1 MKSSW
6 FNDLKLN
13 WKISITVGL
22 LFILV
27 MIYVVVVSYQF
38 TSKTVSDQIAQQ
50 INIIGEN
57 KKRVI
62 QYLLHNLDKRAGSL
76 SNDQEIIDFIN
87 FYRVFGLEGTINNYG
102 YTIVETARKLRHFL
116 EGIDYGEVAYV
127 TNPEGIVLVDSRLEK
142 TAQLSEYCGIQLE
155 ERFYSKVNTGDIVFI
170 DDRPMILFQQP
181 VYDSRKS
188 DSNTS
193 EPIGYCVLGV
203 ALDIF
208 PANLSIAVG
217 EEGQLIL
224 LNKDGYILNHPEQEM
239 IGTRSEDSWYLSRLE
254 AGVERDKID
263 REGWQKFIERIGNRG
278 FYLAFTVPNRMI
290 YGPAVKLRNI
300 IILIAAI
307 GLLVIFIA
315 THYLMKKMFK
325 PLDQFVR
332 AFRKLRE
339 GSLKEKVHIDT
350 NDELGQLG
358 RDFNQMAENLRDIA
372 SRVNQSAEETLLTSQ
387 QLSAASSET
396 VNAVNEV
403 ASSTREF
410 SNMAE
415 QLSVNSQQMA
425 RTVDEVNSLAR
436 DGMKYMNE
444 TQQEMQEILNASEK
458 SSEVFEELNR
468 AAGEI
473 ESIVTVI
480 SGIAEQTNLL
490 ALNAA
495 IEAARAGS
503 HGRGFAVVADEV
515 RELAEETQKSAANI
529 KELIKGLVGRTKE
542 AVKIN
547 EQKNAQI
554 GEGARVLNATG
565 EVFSEIVTRIGQL
578 VSQIEEVAS
587 AGQELSAGSEEVS
600 AATEEQTAM
609 MQQISSSVS
618 QLTKMAEELK
628 ELIGQFKV

>member
-13 WKISITVGL
+13 WKLSITVGL

-62 QYLLHNLDKRAGSL
+62 QDLLHNLDRRAETL

-155 ERFYSKVNTGDIVFI
+155 EHFYSKVNTGDIVFI

-208 PANLSIAVG
+208 PANLSTAVG

-254 AGVERDKID
+254 AGVERDKVD

-372 SRVNQSAEETLLTSQ
+372 SRVNQAAEETLLTSQ

-425 RTVDEVNSLAR
+425 RTADEVNSLAR